1 MGKAGLAGDCE
12 YAEKG
17 LIMDMESAYREA
29 IALDNQDELS
39 GYRSRFISGEE
50 KLIYLDGNS
59 LGRLP
64 EESKAILEHSVSF
77 EWGERLIRSW
87 NEDWY
92 TRNIELGNKIARIA
106 GASEGEVIIT
116 DTTSVNLYKLA
127 HAALRFQNG
136 RRRIVTDELN
146 FPSDLYILQGLVK
159 EFGEEFELA
168 VVSSRD
174 GMTIDTID
182 LKAVID
188 ENTALVSLSHVAF
201 KSAFRYNMKEITALA
216 HEKGAMILWDLSHSI
231 GAVPGELNTANADLA
246 VGCTYKYLNGGPGS
260 PAFLY
265 LRWDLQEKL
274 SSPIWGWFGEKNP
287 FDFELNYRPGA
298 GIKRFLAGTPP
309 ILALKTIEPTLDML
323 NETGMDRIRK
333 KSVSQ
338 SEYLLRLAEKYLYQ
352 LGFGPGSP
360 FDPEKRGSHI
370 SLRHPEAYRICK
382 ALIDPD
388 VRDYVV
394 IPDFR
399 EPDNIRLG
407 ITPLYTT
414 YKEIFMAVRE
424 IKEIVENKLFLKYS
438 SEREQVT

>member
-1 MGKAGLAGDCE
+1 MDLA
-12 YAEKG
+12 A
-17 LIMDMESAYREA
+17 AYNEA
-29 IALDNQDELS
+29 LALDEIDELS
-39 GYRSRFISGEE
+39 GYRSKFFSGDE

-64 EESKAILEHSVSF
+64 AEAKAIIEHSVSI

-87 NEDWY
+87 NEDWF
-92 TRNIELGNKIARIA
+92 TKNRELGDKIARIA
-106 GASEGEVIIT
+106 GASEGEVIVT

-127 HAALRFQNG
+127 HAALKFKTG
-136 RRRIVTDELN
+136 RTRIVTDELN

-159 EFGEEFELA
+159 EFGEGYELS

-174 GMTIDTID
+174 GMTIDTGD
-182 LKAVID
+182 LKEVID
-188 ENTALVSLSHVAF
+188 DNTALVSLSHVAF
-201 KSAFRYNMKEITALA
+201 KSAFRYNMKEITSLA

-231 GAVPGELNTANADLA
+231 GAVPGELNESNADLA

-265 LRWDLQEKL
+265 VRKDLQYKL

-287 FDFELNYRPGA
+287 FDFELNYRPGE
-298 GIKRFLAGTPP
+298 GIRRFLAGTPP
-309 ILALKTIEPTLDML
+309 ILSLKAIEPTLDMM
-323 NETGMDRIRK
+323 NGIGMDTIRK

-338 SEYLLRLAEKYLYQ
+338 SEFLLRLAEKFLYP
-352 LGFGPGSP
+352 LGFQPGSP
-360 FDPEKRGSHI
+360 LDPGKRGSHV

-388 VRDYVV
+388 LGETVV

-399 EPDNIRLG
+399 DPDNIRLG
-407 ITPLYTT
+407 ITPLYTSYT
-414 YKEIFMAVRE
+414 ELFMAVRE
-424 IKEIVENKLFLKYS
+424 IRNIVEDRLYLKYS
-438 SEREQVT
+438 FEREQVT

>member
-1 MGKAGLAGDCE
+1 
-12 YAEKG
+12 
-17 LIMDMESAYREA
+17 MDMESAYREA
-29 IALDNQDELS
+29 VALDNQDELS
-39 GYRSRFISGEE
+39 GYRSRFISGDE

-64 EESKAILEHSVSF
+64 AESKEILERSVSF

-92 TRNIELGNKIARIA
+92 TKNISLGDKIAPIA
-106 GASEGEVIIT
+106 GASEGEVVIT

-127 HAALRFQNG
+127 HAALRFQKG
-136 RRRIVTDELN
+136 RTRIVSDELN

-159 EFGEEFELA
+159 EFGDEYELA

-174 GMTIDTID
+174 GMTIDTMD

-201 KSAFRYNMKEITALA
+201 KSAFRYNMKEITGLA
-216 HEKGAMILWDLSHSI
+216 HEKGAMVLWDLSHSI

-265 LRWDLQEKL
+265 VRKDLQDKL
-274 SSPIWGWFGEKNP
+274 ISPIWGWFGEKNP
-287 FDFELNYRPGA
+287 FEFELKYRPGD

-309 ILALKTIEPTLDML
+309 VLALKTIEPTLDMMI
-323 NETGMDRIRK
+323 EAGMNSIRN

-338 SEYLLRLAEKYLYQ
+338 SDYLLRLAERFLYP
-352 LGFGPGSP
+352 LGFMPGSP
-360 FDPEKRGSHI
+360 TDPEMRGSHV
-370 SLRHPEAYRICK
+370 SLRHPEAYRICR

-388 VRDYVV
+388 VGGAVV

-399 EPDNIRLG
+399 DPDNIRFG

-414 YKEIFMAVRE
+414 YTEIFMAIRE
-424 IKEIVENKLFLKYS
+424 IRDIVENKLFLKYS
-438 SEREQVT
+438 GEREKVT

>member
-1 MGKAGLAGDCE
+1 MYK
-12 YAEKG
+12 
-17 LIMDMESAYREA
+17 EA
-29 IALDNQDELS
+29 ITLDEQDELS
-39 GYRSRFISGEE
+39 AYRSKFFLGDE

-64 EESKAILEHSVSF
+64 AESKAILERSVNI

-92 TRNIELGNKIARIA
+92 TKNSELGDKIARIA
-106 GASEGEVIIT
+106 GASEGEVVIT

-127 HAALRFQNG
+127 HAALKFKMG
-136 RRRIVTDELN
+136 RTRVVTDELN

-159 EFGEEFELA
+159 AFGEGFELIVA
-168 VVSSRD
+168 PSRD
-174 GMTIDTID
+174 GMTIDTRD
-182 LKAVID
+182 LKERID
-188 ENTALVSLSHVAF
+188 DNTALVSLSHVAF
-201 KSAFRYNMKEITALA
+201 KSSFRYNMKEITSLVQ
-216 HEKGAMILWDLSHSI
+216 EKGAVILWDLSHSI
-231 GAVPGELNTANADLA
+231 GAVPGELNESNADLA

-265 LRWDLQEKL
+265 VRKDLQDKL

-287 FDFELNYRPGA
+287 FDFELNYRPGE

-309 ILALKTIEPTLDML
+309 ILSLKAIEPTLDML
-323 NETGMDRIRK
+323 NEIGMYRIRK

-338 SEYLLRLAEKYLYQ
+338 SDFLMRLAKEFLYP
-352 LGFGPGSP
+352 LGFQSGSP
-360 FDPEKRGSHI
+360 MDSEKRGSHV
-370 SLRHPEAYRICK
+370 SLCHPEAYRICK

-388 VRDYVV
+388 TGESVV

-399 EPDNIRLG
+399 EPDNIRFG

-414 YKEIFMAVRE
+414 YTELFMAVRE
-424 IKEIVENKLFLKYS
+424 IRNIVEDELFLKYS

>member
-1 MGKAGLAGDCE
+1 MN
-12 YAEKG
+12 
-17 LIMDMESAYREA
+17 IESAYREA
-29 IALDNQDELS
+29 VALDAKDELS
-39 GYRSRFISGEE
+39 PYRSKFVSGAEN
-50 KLIYLDGNS
+50 LIYLDGNS

-64 EESKAILEHSVSF
+64 AESKAIIERSVSF

-92 TRNIELGNKIARIA
+92 TKNIELGDKIARIA

-127 HAALRFQNG
+127 HAALKHKMG
-136 RRRIVTDELN
+136 RTRIVTDELN
-146 FPSDLYILQGLVK
+146 FPSDIYIFQGLVRD
-159 EFGEEFELA
+159 FGQGYEL
-168 VVSSRD
+168 VVVPSRD
-174 GMTIDTID
+174 GVTIETGD
-182 LKAVID
+182 LRAAID

-201 KSAFRYNMKEITALA
+201 KSAFRYNMKEITSLA
-216 HEKGAMILWDLSHSI
+216 HEKGALILWDLSHSI
-231 GAVPGELNTANADLA
+231 GAVPGELNESDADLA

-265 LRWDLQEKL
+265 VRKDLQDKL

-287 FDFELNYRPGA
+287 FDFSLKYRPGE
-298 GIKRFLAGTPP
+298 GIRRFLAGTPP
-309 ILALKTIEPTLDML
+309 ILSLKTAEPTLDMII
-323 NETGMDRIRK
+323 EAGMQAIRN

-338 SEYLLRLAEKYLYQ
+338 AEFLLRMAGEYLYP
-352 LGFGPGSP
+352 LGFQSGSP
-360 FDPEKRGSHI
+360 GDPEQRGSHI

-388 VRDYVV
+388 AGDAVV

-414 YKEIFMAVRE
+414 YAEIFMAVRE
-424 IKEIVENKLFLKYS
+424 IRNIVADKLFLKYS
-438 SEREQVT
+438 SQKEQVT

>member
-1 MGKAGLAGDCE
+1 
-12 YAEKG
+12 
-17 LIMDMESAYREA
+17 MEAAFKEA
-29 IALDNQDELS
+29 TSLDEQDELS
-39 GYRSRFISGEE
+39 AYRSRFVSGDER
-50 KLIYLDGNS
+50 LIYLDGNS
-59 LGRLP
+59 LGKLP
-64 EESKAILEHSVSF
+64 VESKTILDRTVNL

-87 NEDWY
+87 NSDWY
-92 TRNIELGNKIARIA
+92 SKNRELGDKIARIA

-127 HAALRFQNG
+127 HAALKFKEG

-159 EFGEEFELA
+159 HFGEGYELV

-174 GMTIDTID
+174 GMTIDSRD
-182 LKAVID
+182 LKEKID
-188 ENTALVSLSHVAF
+188 DNTALVSLSHVAF
-201 KSAFRYNMKEITALA
+201 KSAFRYNMKEITALV
-216 HEKGAMILWDLSHSI
+216 HEKGAMMLWDLSHSI
-231 GAVPGELNTANADLA
+231 GAVPGELNKSNADLA

-265 LRWDLQEKL
+265 VRKDLQEKL

-287 FDFELNYRPGA
+287 FDFALEYRPGE
-298 GIKRFLAGTPP
+298 GISRFLAGTPP
-309 ILALKTIEPTLDML
+309 ILSLKAIEPTIDML
-323 NETGMDRIRK
+323 NETGMQTIRK
-333 KSVSQ
+333 KSVAQ
-338 SEYLLRLAEKYLYQ
+338 SEYLMKLAKELLWP
-352 LGFGPGSP
+352 LGFQPGSP
-360 FDPEKRGSHI
+360 PDPEKRGSHV

-382 ALIDPD
+382 ALIDPHLGEA
-388 VRDYVV
+388 VI

-414 YKEIFMAVRE
+414 YTEIFIAVME
-424 IKEIVENKLFLKYS
+424 IRNIVEKKLFLKYA

>member
-1 MGKAGLAGDCE
+1 
-12 YAEKG
+12 
-17 LIMDMESAYREA
+17 MDMNSAYNEA
-29 IALDNQDELS
+29 KTLDERDELS
-39 GYRSRFISGEE
+39 AYRSRFISGDE

-59 LGRLP
+59 LGKLP
-64 EESKAILEHSVSF
+64 VESKTILDRTVNL

-87 NEDWY
+87 NKEWY
-92 TRNIELGNKIARIA
+92 SKNRELGDKIAPIA

-127 HAALRFQNG
+127 HAALKFKEG
-136 RRRIVTDELN
+136 RRRIVTDGLN

-159 EFGEEFELA
+159 AFGEGYEL
-168 VVSSRD
+168 VIVSSRD
-174 GMTIDTID
+174 GMTIETGD
-182 LKAVID
+182 LKEKID

-216 HEKGAMILWDLSHSI
+216 HEKGAMMLWDLSHSI
-231 GAVPGELNTANADLA
+231 GAVPGELNESNADLA

-265 LRWDLQEKL
+265 VRKDLQEKL

-287 FDFELNYRPGA
+287 FDFALEYRPGE
-298 GIKRFLAGTPP
+298 GISRFLAGTPP
-309 ILALKTIEPTLDML
+309 ILSLKAIEPTIDML
-323 NETGMDRIRK
+323 NETGMQRIRK
-333 KSVSQ
+333 KSVMQ
-338 SEYLLRLAEKYLYQ
+338 SEYLMKLAKELLWP
-352 LGFGPGSP
+352 LGFQPGSP
-360 FDPEKRGSHI
+360 PDPEKRGSHV

-382 ALIDPD
+382 ALIDPH
-388 VRDYVV
+388 VGEAVV

-414 YKEIFMAVRE
+414 YTEIFIAVME
-424 IKEIVENKLFLKYS
+424 IRNIVENELFSKYS
-438 SEREQVT
+438 PDREQVT

>member
-1 MGKAGLAGDCE
+1 
-12 YAEKG
+12 
-17 LIMDMESAYREA
+17 MDTESVYREA
-29 IALDNQDELS
+29 IDYDILDELS
-39 GYRSRFISGEE
+39 AYRSKFISGDE

-59 LGRLP
+59 LGKLP
-64 EESKAILEHSVSF
+64 AESKAILERSINF

-87 NEDWY
+87 NEDWF
-92 TRNIELGNKIARIA
+92 TKNRDLGNKIAQIA
-106 GASEGEVIIT
+106 GASEGEIVIT

-127 HAALRFQNG
+127 HAALKFKMG
-136 RRRIVTDELN
+136 RTRVVTDELN

-159 EFGEEFELA
+159 EFGEGYELIL
-168 VVSSRD
+168 VPSRD
-174 GMTIDTID
+174 GLTIDTRD
-182 LKAVID
+182 LKEVID

-201 KSAFRYNMKEITALA
+201 KSSFRYNMKEITSFV

-231 GAVPGELNTANADLA
+231 GAVPGELNESNADLA

-265 LRWDLQEKL
+265 VRKDLQEKL

-287 FDFELNYRPGA
+287 FDFELKYRPGE
-298 GIKRFLAGTPP
+298 GIKRFLTGTPP
-309 ILALKTIEPTLDML
+309 ILSLKAIEPTLDMM
-323 NETGMDRIRK
+323 NEIGMCRIRK

-338 SEYLLRLAEKYLYQ
+338 SDFLLRLAEEFLYP
-352 LGFGPGSP
+352 LGFQPGSP
-360 FDPEKRGSHI
+360 MDPEMRGSHV

-388 VRDYVV
+388 LGETVV

-399 EPDNIRLG
+399 SPDNIRLG

-414 YKEIFMAVRE
+414 YTELFMAVRE
-424 IKEIVENKLFLKYS
+424 IRNIVEDKLFLKFS
-438 SEREQVT
+438 SERKQVT

>member
-1 MGKAGLAGDCE
+1 ME
-12 YAEKG
+12 
-17 LIMDMESAYREA
+17 MESAYREA
-29 IALDNQDELS
+29 VALDNQDELS
-39 GYRSRFISGEE
+39 VYRSKFVSAEE

-64 EESKAILEHSVSF
+64 AGSKTILDHSVSF

-92 TRNIELGNKIARIA
+92 TKNIELGDKIARIA

-127 HAALRFQNG
+127 YAALRFQKG
-136 RRRIVTDELN
+136 RTRIVTDELN

-159 EFGEEFELA
+159 EFGEEYEL
-168 VVSSRD
+168 VVVPSRD
-174 GMTIDTID
+174 GISIDTQDI
-182 LKAVID
+182 KAVID
-188 ENTALVSLSHVAF
+188 GNTALVSLSHVAF
-201 KSAFRYNMKEITALA
+201 KSAFMYNMKEITALA
-216 HEKGAMILWDLSHSI
+216 HDQGAMVLWDLSHST
-231 GAVPGELNTANADLA
+231 GAVTGELNSSNADLA

-265 LRWDLQEKL
+265 VRRDLQDKL

-287 FDFELNYRPGA
+287 FDFELKYHPGD

-309 ILALKTIEPTLDML
+309 ILALKTVEPTLDMM
-323 NETGMDRIRK
+323 NGIGMDRIRK

-338 SEYLLRLAEKYLYQ
+338 SEFLLKLAKGFLYP
-352 LGFGPGSP
+352 LGFLPGSP
-360 FDPEKRGSHI
+360 VDPEMRGSHV
-370 SLRHPEAYRICK
+370 SLRHPESYRICK

-388 VRDYVV
+388 MGTTVV

-424 IKEIVENKLFLKYS
+424 MADTVNNKLFLKYS
-438 SEREQVT
+438 IERGQVT

>member
-1 MGKAGLAGDCE
+1 
-12 YAEKG
+12 
-17 LIMDMESAYREA
+17 MESAYMEA
-29 IALDNQDELS
+29 DALDEQDGLAA
-39 GYRSRFISGEE
+39 YRSKFVSGDE

-64 EESKAILEHSVSF
+64 RESQAILEHSVSF

-92 TRNIELGNKIARIA
+92 TKNIELGDKIARIA
-106 GASEGEVIIT
+106 GASEGEVVIT

-127 HAALRFQNG
+127 HAALKLMTG
-136 RRRIVTDELN
+136 RTRIVTDEMN
-146 FPSDLYILQGLVK
+146 FPSDIYIFQGLVRD
-159 EFGEEFELA
+159 FGERYELII
-168 VVSSRD
+168 VPSRD
-174 GMTIDTID
+174 GVTIESGD
-182 LKAVID
+182 LRAAID

-201 KSAFRYNMKEITALA
+201 RSAFRYNMKEITSLV

-231 GAVPGELNTANADLA
+231 GAVPGELNESDADLA

-265 LRWDLQEKL
+265 VRKDLHDKL
-274 SSPIWGWFGEKNP
+274 FSPIWGWFGEKNP
-287 FDFELNYRPGA
+287 FDFSLNYRPGE
-298 GIKRFLAGTPP
+298 GIRRFLAGTPP
-309 ILALKTIEPTLDML
+309 ILSLKTTEPTLDMMI
-323 NETGMDRIRK
+323 EAGMQAIRN

-338 SEYLLRLAEKYLYQ
+338 AEFLLRMAEEFLYP
-352 LGFGPGSP
+352 LGFRSGSP
-360 FDPEKRGSHI
+360 GDPEQRGSHI

-382 ALIDPD
+382 ALIDPETGD
-388 VRDYVV
+388 AVV

-414 YKEIFMAVRE
+414 YKELFTAVRE
-424 IKEIVENKLFLKYS
+424 IRDIVTDKLYLKYS
-438 SEREQVT
+438 SQKERVT

>member
-1 MGKAGLAGDCE
+1 
-12 YAEKG
+12 
-17 LIMDMESAYREA
+17 MESAYREA
-29 IALDNQDELS
+29 LALDELDELS
-39 GYRSRFISGEE
+39 AYRSRFFSGDER
-50 KLIYLDGNS
+50 LIYLDGNS
-59 LGRLP
+59 LGKLP
-64 EESKAILEHSVSF
+64 VESKAIVDRTVNL

-87 NEDWY
+87 NEEWF
-92 TRNIELGNKIARIA
+92 TKNIELGDKIALIA
-106 GASEGEVIIT
+106 GASEGEVIVT

-127 HAALRFQNG
+127 HAALNFKEG

-159 EFGEEFELA
+159 DFGEGYELV

-174 GMTIDTID
+174 GMTIDTGD
-182 LKAVID
+182 LKEKID
-188 ENTALVSLSHVAF
+188 GNTALVSLSHVAF
-201 KSAFRYNMKEITALA
+201 KSAFRYNMREITSLVHA
-216 HEKGAMILWDLSHSI
+216 KGAMMLWDLSHSI
-231 GAVPGELNTANADLA
+231 GAVPGELNESNADLA

-265 LRWDLQEKL
+265 VRKDLQDRL

-287 FDFELNYRPGA
+287 FDFTLQYRPGE
-298 GIKRFLAGTPP
+298 GIHRFLAGTPP

-323 NETGMDRIRK
+323 NEAGMARIRK

-338 SEYLLRLAEKYLYQ
+338 SEYLLKLAEEFLWP
-352 LGFGPGSP
+352 LGFQPGSP
-360 FDPEKRGSHI
+360 MDPEKRGSHV

-388 VRDYVV
+388 LGETVV

-407 ITPLYTT
+407 VTPLYTT
-414 YKEIFMAVRE
+414 FEEIFIAIRE
-424 IKEIVENKLFLKYS
+424 IRNIVADELFLKYS
-438 SEREQVT
+438 SQREQVT

>member
-1 MGKAGLAGDCE
+1 MN
-12 YAEKG
+12 
-17 LIMDMESAYREA
+17 IEA
-29 IALDNQDELS
+29 AFKEATSLDEQDELS
-39 GYRSRFISGEE
+39 AYRSRFVSGDER
-50 KLIYLDGNS
+50 LIYLDGNS
-59 LGRLP
+59 LGKLP
-64 EESKAILEHSVSF
+64 VESKTILDRTVNL

-87 NEDWY
+87 NTDWY
-92 TRNIELGNKIARIA
+92 SKNRELGDKIARIA

-127 HAALRFQNG
+127 HAALKFKEG

-159 EFGEEFELA
+159 HFGEGYELV

-174 GMTIDTID
+174 GMTIDTGD
-182 LKAVID
+182 LKEKID
-188 ENTALVSLSHVAF
+188 GNTALVSLSHVAF
-201 KSAFRYNMKEITALA
+201 KSAFRYNMKEITALV
-216 HEKGAMILWDLSHSI
+216 HEKGAMMLWDLSHSI
-231 GAVPGELNTANADLA
+231 GAVPGELNESNADLA

-265 LRWDLQEKL
+265 VRKDLLEKL

-287 FDFELNYRPGA
+287 FDFALEYRPGE
-298 GIKRFLAGTPP
+298 GISRFLAGTPP
-309 ILALKTIEPTLDML
+309 ILSLKAIEPTIDML
-323 NETGMDRIRK
+323 NETGMQTIRK
-333 KSVSQ
+333 KSVAQ
-338 SEYLLRLAEKYLYQ
+338 SEYLMKLAKELLWP
-352 LGFGPGSP
+352 LGFQPGSP
-360 FDPEKRGSHI
+360 PDPEKRGSHV

-382 ALIDPD
+382 ALIDPHLGE
-388 VRDYVV
+388 VVV

-414 YKEIFMAVRE
+414 YTEIFIAVME
-424 IKEIVENKLFLKYS
+424 IRNIVEKKLFLKYA

>member
-1 MGKAGLAGDCE
+1 
-12 YAEKG
+12 
-17 LIMDMESAYREA
+17 MDMESVFREA
-29 IALDNQDELS
+29 LNLDKLDELS
-39 GYRSRFISGEE
+39 AYRSKFFSGDE

-64 EESKAILEHSVSF
+64 AESKAILEHSVNI

-92 TRNIELGNKIARIA
+92 KKNSELGDKIARIA
-106 GASEGEVIIT
+106 GASEGEVVIT

-127 HAALRFQNG
+127 HAALKYKTG
-136 RRRIVTDELN
+136 RTRIVTDELN

-159 EFGEEFELA
+159 EFGEAYELII
-168 VVSSRD
+168 VPSRD
-174 GMTIDTID
+174 GMTIDTLDLEAKID
-182 LKAVID
+182 D
-188 ENTALVSLSHVAF
+188 NTALVSLSHVAF
-201 KSAFRYNMKEITALA
+201 KSSFRYNMKEITSLV

-231 GAVPGELNTANADLA
+231 GAVPGELNISNADLA

-265 LRWDLQEKL
+265 VRKDLQDKL

-287 FDFELNYRPGA
+287 FDFELKYRPGE

-309 ILALKTIEPTLDML
+309 ILSLKAVEPTLDMM
-323 NETGMDRIRK
+323 NEIGMYRIRK

-338 SEYLLRLAEKYLYQ
+338 SEFLLRLAEEFLYP
-352 LGFGPGSP
+352 LGFHPGSP
-360 FDPEKRGSHI
+360 IDPEKRGSHI
-370 SLRHPEAYRICK
+370 SLRHTEAYRICK
-382 ALIDPD
+382 ALIDPGLGET
-388 VRDYVV
+388 VV

-399 EPDNIRLG
+399 GPDNIRLG

-414 YKEIFMAVRE
+414 YTELYLAVRE
-424 IKEIVENKLFLKYS
+424 ISNIVNDKLFLKYS

>member
-1 MGKAGLAGDCE
+1 MN
-12 YAEKG
+12 
-17 LIMDMESAYREA
+17 SAFNEA
-29 IALDNQDELS
+29 KTLDERDDLS
-39 GYRSRFISGEE
+39 AYRSRFVSGDER
-50 KLIYLDGNS
+50 LIYLDGNS
-59 LGRLP
+59 LGKLP
-64 EESKAILEHSVSF
+64 VESKTILDRTVNI

-87 NEDWY
+87 NKEWY
-92 TRNIELGNKIARIA
+92 SKNRELGDKIAPIA

-127 HAALRFQNG
+127 HAALKFKEG

-159 EFGEEFELA
+159 AFGAGYELV

-174 GMTIDTID
+174 GMTIDTGD
-182 LKAVID
+182 LKEKID
-188 ENTALVSLSHVAF
+188 DNTALVSLSHVAF

-216 HEKGAMILWDLSHSI
+216 HEKGAMMLWDLSHSI
-231 GAVPGELNTANADLA
+231 GAVPGELNKSNADLA

-265 LRWDLQEKL
+265 VRKDLQEKL

-287 FDFELNYRPGA
+287 FDFTLNYRPGE
-298 GIKRFLAGTPP
+298 GISRFLAGTPP
-309 ILALKTIEPTLDML
+309 ILSLKAIEPTLDML
-323 NETGMDRIRK
+323 NEAGMQRIRT

-338 SEYLLRLAEKYLYQ
+338 SVFLLQLAEEFLWS
-352 LGFGPGSP
+352 LGFQAGSP
-360 FDPEKRGSHI
+360 VDPEKRGSHV

-382 ALIDPD
+382 ALIDPH
-388 VRDYVV
+388 VGEAVV

-414 YKEIFMAVRE
+414 YTEIFIAVRE
-424 IKEIVENKLFLKYS
+424 IRNIVTEKLFLKYS
-438 SEREQVT
+438 PDKERVT

>member
-1 MGKAGLAGDCE
+1 
-12 YAEKG
+12 
-17 LIMDMESAYREA
+17 MESAYRETV
-29 IALDNQDELS
+29 ALDNQDELS
-39 GYRSRFISGEE
+39 GYRSRFISGDE

-64 EESKAILEHSVSF
+64 AESKEILERSVSF

-92 TRNIELGNKIARIA
+92 TKNISLGDKIAPIA
-106 GASEGEVIIT
+106 GASEGEVVIT

-127 HAALRFQNG
+127 HAALRFQKG
-136 RRRIVTDELN
+136 RTRIVSDELN

-159 EFGEEFELA
+159 EFGDEYELA

-174 GMTIDTID
+174 GMTIDTMD

-201 KSAFRYNMKEITALA
+201 KSAFRYNMKEITGLA
-216 HEKGAMILWDLSHSI
+216 HEKGAMVLWDLSHSI
-231 GAVPGELNTANADLA
+231 GAVSGELNTANADLA

-265 LRWDLQEKL
+265 VRKDLQDKL
-274 SSPIWGWFGEKNP
+274 ISPIWGWFGEKNP
-287 FDFELNYRPGA
+287 FEFELKYRPGD

-309 ILALKTIEPTLDML
+309 VLALKTIEPTLDMMI
-323 NETGMDRIRK
+323 EAGMNSIRN

-338 SEYLLRLAEKYLYQ
+338 SDYLLRLAERFLYP
-352 LGFGPGSP
+352 LGFMPGSP
-360 FDPEKRGSHI
+360 TDPEMRGSHV
-370 SLRHPEAYRICK
+370 SLRHPEAYRICR

-388 VRDYVV
+388 VGGAVV

-399 EPDNIRLG
+399 DPDNIRFG

-414 YKEIFMAVRE
+414 YTEIIMAIRE
-424 IKEIVENKLFLKYS
+424 IRDIVENKLFLKYS
-438 SEREQVT
+438 GEREKVT

>member
-1 MGKAGLAGDCE
+1 
-12 YAEKG
+12 
-17 LIMDMESAYREA
+17 MDLESVYKEA
-29 IALDNQDELS
+29 ITLDEQDELS
-39 GYRSRFISGEE
+39 AYRSKFISGNE

-59 LGRLP
+59 LGKLP
-64 EESKAILEHSVSF
+64 AESKAILEHSVNI

-92 TRNIELGNKIARIA
+92 TKNTELGDKIAQIA
-106 GASEGEVIIT
+106 GASEGEVVIT

-127 HAALRFQNG
+127 HAALKFKMG
-136 RRRIVTDELN
+136 RTRVVTDELN

-159 EFGEEFELA
+159 EFGAGYELII
-168 VVSSRD
+168 VPSRD
-174 GMTIDTID
+174 GITINFGDLKETIDD
-182 LKAVID
+182 
-188 ENTALVSLSHVAF
+188 NTALVSLSHVAF
-201 KSAFRYNMKEITALA
+201 KSSFRYNMKEITSLVQ
-216 HEKGAMILWDLSHSI
+216 EKGAMILWNLSHSI
-231 GAVPGELNTANADLA
+231 GAVPGELNGSNADLA

-265 LRWDLQEKL
+265 VRKDLQDKL

-287 FDFELNYRPGA
+287 FDFVLNYRPGE

-309 ILALKTIEPTLDML
+309 ILSLIAIEPTLDMM
-323 NETGMDRIRK
+323 NEIGMYRIRK

-338 SEYLLRLAEKYLYQ
+338 SEFLSRLAGKFLYR
-352 LGFGPGSP
+352 LGFQPGSP
-360 FDPEKRGSHI
+360 MDPEKRGSHL

-388 VRDYVV
+388 LGETVV

-399 EPDNIRLG
+399 DPDNIRLG

-414 YKEIFMAVRE
+414 YTELFMAVRE
-424 IKEIVENKLFLKYS
+424 IRNIVESKLFLKYS

>member
-1 MGKAGLAGDCE
+1 
-12 YAEKG
+12 
-17 LIMDMESAYREA
+17 MDMESAYREA
-29 IALDNQDELS
+29 ITLDGQDELS
-39 GYRSRFISGEE
+39 SYRSRFFSGDE

-64 EESKAILEHSVSF
+64 VESKAILEHSVNH

-87 NEDWY
+87 NEDWF
-92 TRNIELGNKIARIA
+92 TKNIELGDKIAAIA
-106 GASEGEVIIT
+106 GASDGEVIIT

-127 HAALRFQNG
+127 HAALKFQTG
-136 RRRIVTDELN
+136 RRRIVTDDLN

-159 EFGEEFELA
+159 EFGEGYELA

-174 GMTIDTID
+174 GMTIDPGD
-182 LKAVID
+182 LKAIID
-188 ENTALVSLSHVAF
+188 EKTALVSLSHVAF
-201 KSAFRYNMKEITALA
+201 KSAFRYNMKEVTALA

-231 GAVPGELNTANADLA
+231 GAVPGELNQSDADLA

-265 LRWDLQEKL
+265 VRKDLQDKL
-274 SSPIWGWFGEKNP
+274 TSPIWGWFGEKNP
-287 FDFELNYRPGA
+287 FDFELKYRPGE

-309 ILALKTIEPTLDML
+309 ILSLKTIEPTLDMM
-323 NETGMDRIRK
+323 NEAGMTLIRQ

-338 SEYLLRLAEKYLYQ
+338 SEFLLRLAEEFLRP
-352 LGFGPGSP
+352 LGFRYGSP
-360 FDPEKRGSHI
+360 ADPEKRGSHV

-388 VRDYVV
+388 VGETVV

-399 EPDNIRLG
+399 DPDNIRLG

-414 YKEIFMAVRE
+414 YLEIFIAVRE
-424 IKEIVENKLFLKYS
+424 IRDIVENKLYLKYS
-438 SEREQVT
+438 AEREQVT

>member
-1 MGKAGLAGDCE
+1 MEMESVYKEA
-12 YAEKG
+12 
-17 LIMDMESAYREA
+17 MDLDELDELSAYR
-29 IALDNQDELS
+29 S
-39 GYRSRFISGEE
+39 KFISEDE

-59 LGRLP
+59 LGKLP
-64 EESKAILEHSVSF
+64 AESKAIVERSVNI

-92 TRNIELGNKIARIA
+92 TKNTELGDKIAQIA
-106 GASEGEVIIT
+106 GASAGEIVIT

-127 HAALRFQNG
+127 HAALKYKKG
-136 RRRIVTDELN
+136 RTRVVTDELN

-159 EFGEEFELA
+159 ELGEGYELI
-168 VVSSRD
+168 VVPSGD
-174 GMTIDTID
+174 GMTIDTGD
-182 LKAVID
+182 LKEMID
-188 ENTALVSLSHVAF
+188 DNTALVSLSHVAF
-201 KSAFRYNMKEITALA
+201 KSSFRYSMKEITSLVR
-216 HEKGAMILWDLSHSI
+216 EKGAMILWDLSHSI
-231 GAVPGELNTANADLA
+231 GAVPGELNESNADLA

-265 LRWDLQEKL
+265 VRKDLQDKL

-287 FDFELNYRPGA
+287 FDFALKYRPGE
-298 GIKRFLAGTPP
+298 GIRRFLTGTPP
-309 ILALKTIEPTLDML
+309 ILSLKAIEPTLDMM
-323 NETGMDRIRK
+323 NEIGMHRIRK

-338 SEYLLRLAEKYLYQ
+338 SEFLLRLAEEFLRP
-352 LGFGPGSP
+352 LGFQPGSP
-360 FDPEKRGSHI
+360 VDPEMRGSHL
-370 SLRHPEAYRICK
+370 SLRHSEAYRICK

-388 VRDYVV
+388 SGNAVV

-414 YKEIFMAVRE
+414 YTDLFMAVRE
-424 IKEIVENKLFLKYS
+424 IRNIVKDKLFLKYS

>member
-1 MGKAGLAGDCE
+1 
-12 YAEKG
+12 
-17 LIMDMESAYREA
+17 MESAYREA
-29 IALDNQDELS
+29 VALDNQDELS
-39 GYRSRFISGEE
+39 GYRSRFISGDE

-64 EESKAILEHSVSF
+64 AESKEILERSVSF

-87 NEDWY
+87 NGDWY
-92 TRNIELGNKIARIA
+92 TKNISLGDKIAPIA
-106 GASEGEVIIT
+106 GASEGEVVIT

-127 HAALRFQNG
+127 HAALRFQKG
-136 RRRIVTDELN
+136 RTRIVSDELN

-159 EFGEEFELA
+159 EFGDEYELA

-174 GMTIDTID
+174 GMTIDTMD

-201 KSAFRYNMKEITALA
+201 KSAFRYNMKEITGLA
-216 HEKGAMILWDLSHSI
+216 HEKGAMVLWDLSHSI
-231 GAVPGELNTANADLA
+231 GAVSGELNTANADLA

-265 LRWDLQEKL
+265 VRKDLQDKL
-274 SSPIWGWFGEKNP
+274 ISPIWGWFGEKNP
-287 FDFELNYRPGA
+287 FEFELKYRPGD

-309 ILALKTIEPTLDML
+309 VLALKTIEPTLDMMI
-323 NETGMDRIRK
+323 EAGMNSIRN

-338 SEYLLRLAEKYLYQ
+338 SDYLLRLAERFLYP
-352 LGFGPGSP
+352 LGFMPGSP
-360 FDPEKRGSHI
+360 TDPEMRGSHV
-370 SLRHPEAYRICK
+370 SLRHPEAYRICR

-388 VRDYVV
+388 VGGAVV

-399 EPDNIRLG
+399 DPDNIRFG

-414 YKEIFMAVRE
+414 YTEIIMAIRE
-424 IKEIVENKLFLKYS
+424 IRDIVENKLFLKYS
-438 SEREQVT
+438 GEREKVT

>member
-1 MGKAGLAGDCE
+1 MN
-12 YAEKG
+12 
-17 LIMDMESAYREA
+17 MESAYMEA
-29 IALDNQDELS
+29 LALDELDELS
-39 GYRSRFISGEE
+39 AYRSRFFSGDER
-50 KLIYLDGNS
+50 LIYLDGNS
-59 LGRLP
+59 LGKLP
-64 EESKAILEHSVSF
+64 VESKAIVDRTVNL

-92 TRNIELGNKIARIA
+92 TKNIELGDKIARIA

-127 HAALRFQNG
+127 HASLKFKEG

-159 EFGEEFELA
+159 DFGEGYELT
-168 VVSSRD
+168 VIPSRD
-174 GMTIDTID
+174 GMTIDTGD
-182 LKAVID
+182 LKANID

-201 KSAFRYNMKEITALA
+201 KSAFRYNMGEITSLVHAN
-216 HEKGAMILWDLSHSI
+216 GAMMLWDLSHSI
-231 GAVPGELNTANADLA
+231 GAVPGELNESNADLA

-265 LRWDLQEKL
+265 VRKELQGKL

-287 FDFELNYRPGA
+287 FDFSLQYRPGE
-298 GIKRFLAGTPP
+298 GIRRFLAGTPP

-323 NETGMDRIRK
+323 NEAGMGRIRK

-338 SEYLLRLAEKYLYQ
+338 SEFLFRLAEKFLWP
-352 LGFGPGSP
+352 LGFQPGSP
-360 FDPEKRGSHI
+360 VDPEKRGSHV

-382 ALIDPD
+382 AMIDPD
-388 VRDYVV
+388 VGEYIV

-414 YKEIFMAVRE
+414 YEEIFIAVRE
-424 IKEIVENKLFLKYS
+424 IRNIVKERLYLKYS
-438 SEREQVT
+438 SEREKVT

>member
-1 MGKAGLAGDCE
+1 MEAAYEKAL
-12 YAEKG
+12 
-17 LIMDMESAYREA
+17 
-29 IALDNQDELS
+29 ALDETDELS
-39 GYRSRFISGEE
+39 GYRSNFFSGEE

-59 LGRLP
+59 LGRLTA
-64 EESKAILEHSVSF
+64 ETKIIINRSVNF

-87 NEDWY
+87 NEDWF
-92 TRNIELGNKIARIA
+92 TKNIELGDKIARIA
-106 GASEGEVIIT
+106 GASAGEVVIT

-127 HAALRFQNG
+127 HAALRFQRD

-159 EFGEEFELA
+159 EFGEGYELT

-174 GMTIDTID
+174 GMTIDTGD
-182 LKAVID
+182 LKEVID
-188 ENTALVSLSHVAF
+188 DNTALVSLSHVAF
-201 KSAFRYNMKEITALA
+201 KSAFRYNMKEITSLA
-216 HEKGAMILWDLSHSI
+216 QGNGAMMLWDLSHSI
-231 GAVPGELNTANADLA
+231 GAVPGELNASNADLA

-265 LRWDLQEKL
+265 VRRDLQNKL

-287 FDFELNYRPGA
+287 FDFELNYRPGE

-309 ILALKTIEPTLDML
+309 ILSLKAIEPTLDMM
-323 NETGMDRIRK
+323 NGIGMEGIRK

-338 SEYLLRLAEKYLYQ
+338 SGFLLRLAEEFLYP
-352 LGFGPGSP
+352 LGFQSGSP
-360 FDPEKRGSHI
+360 VESEKRGSHV

-388 VRDYVV
+388 LGETVV

-399 EPDNIRLG
+399 DPDNIRLG

-414 YKEIFMAVRE
+414 YTEIYIAVRE
-424 IKEIVENKLFLKYS
+424 IKNIVENKLYLKYS

>member
-1 MGKAGLAGDCE
+1 ME
-12 YAEKG
+12 
-17 LIMDMESAYREA
+17 MESAYREA
-29 IALDNQDELS
+29 VALDNQDELS
-39 GYRSRFISGEE
+39 VYRSKFVSAEE

-64 EESKAILEHSVSF
+64 AGSKTILDHSVSF
-77 EWGERLIRSW
+77 EWGERLIRNW

-92 TRNIELGNKIARIA
+92 TKNIELGDKIARVA

-127 HAALRFQNG
+127 YAALRFQKG
-136 RRRIVTDELN
+136 RTRIVTDELN

-159 EFGEEFELA
+159 EFGEEYELV

-174 GMTIDTID
+174 GMTIDTPDI
-182 LKAVID
+182 KAVID
-188 ENTALVSLSHVAF
+188 GNTALVSLSHVAF
-201 KSAFRYNMKEITALA
+201 KSAFMYSMKDITALA
-216 HEKGAMILWDLSHSI
+216 HEKGAMVLWDLSHSI
-231 GAVPGELNTANADLA
+231 GAVPGELNSSHADLA

-265 LRWDLQEKL
+265 VRKDLQDKL
-274 SSPIWGWFGEKNP
+274 TSPIWGWFGEKNP
-287 FDFELNYRPGA
+287 FDFELKYRPGE

-309 ILALKTIEPTLDML
+309 ILSLKAVEPTLDMM
-323 NETGMDRIRK
+323 NNAGMTRIRE

-338 SEYLLRLAEKYLYQ
+338 SEFLFRLAEEFLWP
-352 LGFGPGSP
+352 LGFQAGSP
-360 FDPEKRGSHI
+360 IDPEMRGSHV

-388 VRDYVV
+388 VGKAVV

-414 YKEIFMAVRE
+414 YTEIYEAVRE
-424 IKEIVENKLFLKYS
+424 IRDIVENRLFLKYS
-438 SEREQVT
+438 GKREQVT

>member
-1 MGKAGLAGDCE
+1 
-12 YAEKG
+12 
-17 LIMDMESAYREA
+17 MESAYREA
-29 IALDNQDELS
+29 LDLDKQDELAAYRAKFFS
-39 GYRSRFISGEE
+39 GDE

-59 LGRLP
+59 LGKLP
-64 EESKAILEHSVSF
+64 AESKAILERSVNI

-87 NEDWY
+87 NEDWF
-92 TRNIELGNKIARIA
+92 TKNTELGDKIARIA
-106 GASEGEVIIT
+106 GASEGEVVIT

-127 HAALRFQNG
+127 HAALMFQKG
-136 RRRIVTDELN
+136 RTRIVTDELN

-159 EFGEEFELA
+159 AFGEGYELT
-168 VVSSRD
+168 VIPSGD
-174 GMTIDTID
+174 GMTVDTGD
-182 LKAVID
+182 LKESID
-188 ENTALVSLSHVAF
+188 DNTALVSLSHVAF
-201 KSAFRYNMKEITALA
+201 KSAFRYNMKEITSLVQ
-216 HEKGAMILWDLSHSI
+216 EKGAMILWDLSHSI
-231 GAVPGELNTANADLA
+231 GAVPGELNASGADLA

-265 LRWDLQEKL
+265 VRKDLQDKL

-287 FDFELNYRPGA
+287 FEFELKYRPGE

-309 ILALKTIEPTLDML
+309 ILSLKAIEPTLDML

-338 SEYLLRLAEKYLYQ
+338 SEFLLRLAGEFLFP
-352 LGFGPGSP
+352 LGFQTGSP
-360 FDPEKRGSHI
+360 INADMRGSHV

-388 VRDYVV
+388 LGEAVV

-399 EPDNIRLG
+399 DPDNIRLG

-414 YKEIFMAVRE
+414 YTELFMAVRE
-424 IKEIVENKLFLKYS
+424 IRNIVEDRLFLKYS

>member
-1 MGKAGLAGDCE
+1 MN
-12 YAEKG
+12 
-17 LIMDMESAYREA
+17 SAFNEA
-29 IALDNQDELS
+29 KTLDERDELS
-39 GYRSRFISGEE
+39 AYRSRFVSGDER
-50 KLIYLDGNS
+50 LIYLDGNS
-59 LGRLP
+59 LGKLP
-64 EESKAILEHSVSF
+64 VESKTILDRTVNL

-87 NEDWY
+87 NKEWY
-92 TRNIELGNKIARIA
+92 SKNRELGDKIAPIA

-127 HAALRFQNG
+127 HAALKFKEG

-159 EFGEEFELA
+159 AFGAGYELV

-174 GMTIDTID
+174 GMTIDTGD
-182 LKAVID
+182 LKEKID
-188 ENTALVSLSHVAF
+188 DNTALVSLSHVAF

-216 HEKGAMILWDLSHSI
+216 HEKGAMMLWDLSHSI
-231 GAVPGELNTANADLA
+231 GAVPGELNKSNADLA

-265 LRWDLQEKL
+265 VRKDLQEKL

-287 FDFELNYRPGA
+287 FDFTLNYRPGE
-298 GIKRFLAGTPP
+298 GISRFLAGTPP
-309 ILALKTIEPTLDML
+309 ILSLKAIEPTLDML
-323 NETGMDRIRK
+323 NEAGMQRIRT

-338 SEYLLRLAEKYLYQ
+338 SVFLLQLAEEFLWS
-352 LGFGPGSP
+352 LGFQAGSP
-360 FDPEKRGSHI
+360 VDPEKRGSHV

-382 ALIDPD
+382 ALIDPH
-388 VRDYVV
+388 VGEAVV

-414 YKEIFMAVRE
+414 YTEIFIAVRE
-424 IKEIVENKLFLKYS
+424 IRNIVTEKLFLKYS
-438 SEREQVT
+438 PDKERVT

>member
-1 MGKAGLAGDCE
+1 
-12 YAEKG
+12 
-17 LIMDMESAYREA
+17 MDMNSAYNEA
-29 IALDNQDELS
+29 KTLDERDDLS
-39 GYRSRFISGEE
+39 AYRSRFVSGDER
-50 KLIYLDGNS
+50 LIYLDGNS
-59 LGRLP
+59 LGKLP
-64 EESKAILEHSVSF
+64 VESKTILDRTVNL

-87 NEDWY
+87 NKEWY
-92 TRNIELGNKIARIA
+92 SKNRELGDKIAPIA

-127 HAALRFQNG
+127 HAALKFKEG

-159 EFGEEFELA
+159 AFGAGYELV

-174 GMTIDTID
+174 GMTIDTGD
-182 LKAVID
+182 LKEKID
-188 ENTALVSLSHVAF
+188 DNTALVSLSHVAF

-216 HEKGAMILWDLSHSI
+216 HEKGAMMLWDLSHSI
-231 GAVPGELNTANADLA
+231 GAVPGELNKSNADLA

-265 LRWDLQEKL
+265 VRKDLQEKL

-287 FDFELNYRPGA
+287 FDFTLNYRPGE
-298 GIKRFLAGTPP
+298 GISRFLAGTPP
-309 ILALKTIEPTLDML
+309 ILSLKAIEPTLDML
-323 NETGMDRIRK
+323 NEAGMQRIRT

-338 SEYLLRLAEKYLYQ
+338 SVFLLQLAEEFLWS
-352 LGFGPGSP
+352 LGFQAGSP
-360 FDPEKRGSHI
+360 VDPEKRGSHV

-382 ALIDPD
+382 ALIDPH
-388 VRDYVV
+388 VGEAVV

-414 YKEIFMAVRE
+414 YTEIFIAVRE
-424 IKEIVENKLFLKYS
+424 IRNIVTEKLFLKYS
-438 SEREQVT
+438 PDKERVT

>member
-1 MGKAGLAGDCE
+1 
-12 YAEKG
+12 
-17 LIMDMESAYREA
+17 MEMEAAYKEA
-29 IALDNQDELS
+29 LALDELDELS
-39 GYRSRFISGEE
+39 PYRSKFFSGDE

-64 EESKAILEHSVSF
+64 AETKTIIEHSVNF

-87 NEDWY
+87 NDDWY
-92 TRNIELGNKIARIA
+92 TKNSELGNKIARIA
-106 GASEGEVIIT
+106 GASEGEVVIT

-127 HAALRFQNG
+127 HAALKFKTG
-136 RRRIVTDELN
+136 RTRIVTDELN

-159 EFGEEFELA
+159 EFGEGYELT

-174 GMTIDTID
+174 GMTIDTGD
-182 LKAVID
+182 LKEVID
-188 ENTALVSLSHVAF
+188 DNTALVSLSHVAF
-201 KSAFRYNMKEITALA
+201 KSAFRYNMKEITSLA
-216 HEKGAMILWDLSHSI
+216 HERGAMILWDLSHSI
-231 GAVPGELNTANADLA
+231 GAVPGELNESNADLA

-265 LRWDLQEKL
+265 VRKDLQDKL

-287 FDFELNYRPGA
+287 FDFELNYRPGE
-298 GIKRFLAGTPP
+298 GIRRFLAGTPP
-309 ILALKTIEPTLDML
+309 ILSLKAIEPTLDMM
-323 NETGMDRIRK
+323 NGIGMDRIRK

-338 SEYLLRLAEKYLYQ
+338 SEFLIRLAEEFLFP
-352 LGFGPGSP
+352 LGFQPGSP
-360 FDPEKRGSHI
+360 MDPGKRGSHV

-382 ALIDPD
+382 ALIDPELGET
-388 VRDYVV
+388 VV

-399 EPDNIRLG
+399 DPDNIRLG

-414 YKEIFMAVRE
+414 YTELFIAVRE
-424 IKEIVENKLFLKYS
+424 IRNIVKDKLYIKYS

>member
-1 MGKAGLAGDCE
+1 
-12 YAEKG
+12 
-17 LIMDMESAYREA
+17 MEAAFKEA
-29 IALDNQDELS
+29 TSLDEQDELS
-39 GYRSRFISGEE
+39 AYRSRFVSGDES
-50 KLIYLDGNS
+50 LIYLDGNS
-59 LGRLP
+59 LGKLP
-64 EESKAILEHSVSF
+64 VESKTILDRTVNL

-87 NEDWY
+87 NRDWY
-92 TRNIELGNKIARIA
+92 SKNRELGDKIARIA

-127 HAALRFQNG
+127 HAALKFKEG

-159 EFGEEFELA
+159 AFGEGYEL
-168 VVSSRD
+168 VVVTSRD
-174 GMTIDTID
+174 GMTIDTGD
-182 LKAVID
+182 LKEKID
-188 ENTALVSLSHVAF
+188 DNTALVSLSHVAF

-216 HEKGAMILWDLSHSI
+216 HEKGAMMLWDLSHSI
-231 GAVPGELNTANADLA
+231 GAVPGELNESNADLA

-265 LRWDLQEKL
+265 VRKDLQEKL

-287 FDFELNYRPGA
+287 FDFALEYRPGE
-298 GIKRFLAGTPP
+298 GISRFLAGTPP
-309 ILALKTIEPTLDML
+309 ILSLKAIEPTIDML
-323 NETGMDRIRK
+323 NETGMQTIRK
-333 KSVSQ
+333 KSVTQ
-338 SEYLLRLAEKYLYQ
+338 SEYLMKLAKELLWP
-352 LGFGPGSP
+352 LGFQPGSP
-360 FDPEKRGSHI
+360 LDPEKRGSHV

-382 ALIDPD
+382 ALIDPHLGE
-388 VRDYVV
+388 VVV

-414 YKEIFMAVRE
+414 YTEIFIAVME
-424 IKEIVENKLFLKYS
+424 IRNIVEKKLFLKYA